1 MSHSGGL
8 WHRLGLGRPELRAWA
23 LYDWANSAFIT
34 VVVSGLFPPWFAGV
48 ASAGAGDATA
58 TVRLGYGTAIALA
71 IIAVMSPVLG
81 AIGDRAPVKKT
92 LLATFTALGVL
103 STAALVVVGQGD
115 WVLALVLFGLANIGA
130 NGAFVFYDALL
141 PHLARPGELDRVS
154 SAGYAMGYIGGGLLL
169 AGAAVVVITP
179 ATFGLPDKTAAVHVA
194 FLATAVWWALF
205 AIPLLRTVREPDIA
219 RSERVQGFGAVR
231 AGFRDVAHTYQELR
245 RYPQAARLLLAFLVY
260 NDGIGTIYRMAT
272 SFGREI
278 GLPTGQMIT
287 ALLIVQLVGVPATFG
302 FGAFAHRIGTRRAI
316 FVGIALYGVVSVL
329 GYRLET
335 ATDFFLLAGLV
346 GLVQGGTQALSR
358 SLFASMVPRHRSSE
372 FFGLFAVFE
381 KFAGIF
387 GPLIFAMVAS
397 TFDSSREAILSLIT
411 FFAAGALLL
420 WRVDV
425 AAGQRAADEANRAHE
440 AAA

>member
-1 MSHSGGL
+1 MPSTGGL

-92 LLATFTALGVL
+92 LLAMFTALGVL
-103 STAALVVVGQGD
+103 STAALVMVGQGD
-115 WVLALVLFGLANIGA
+115 WLLALILFGLANIGA
-130 NGAFVFYDALL
+130 NGAFVFYD
-141 PHLARPGELDRVS
+141 
-154 SAGYAMGYIGGGLLL
+154 IGGGVLL

-194 FLATAVWWALF
+194 FLATAVWWTLF
-205 AIPLLRTVREPDIA
+205 AIPLLRNVREPDIA
-219 RSERVQGFGAVR
+219 RSERVHGFGAVR

-287 ALLIVQLVGVPATFG
+287 ALLIVQLVGVPATFA

-316 FVGIALYGVVSVL
+316 FVGIALYGLVSVL
-329 GYRLET
+329 GYRLQT

-387 GPLIFAMVAS
+387 GPLIFAVVAS
-397 TFDSSREAILSLIT
+397 TFDSSREAILSLIA

-425 AAGQRAADEANRAHE
+425 AAGQRTADEANRARE
-440 AAA
+440 AAS

>member
-34 VVVSGLFPPWFAGV
+34 VVVSGLFPPYFAGV
-48 ASAGAGDATA
+48 ASAGAADATA
-58 TVRLGYGTAIALA
+58 TIRLGYGTAIALA
-71 IIAVMSPVLG
+71 IIAAMSPVLG

-92 LLATFTALGVL
+92 LLAAFTGLGVV
-103 STAALVVVGQGD
+103 STAALVIVGKGD
-115 WVLALVLFGLANIGA
+115 WLLALVLFGLANIGA

-141 PHLARPGELDRVS
+141 PHVARGDELDRVS
-154 SAGYAMGYIGGGLLL
+154 SAGYALGYVGGGLLL
-169 AGAAVVVITP
+169 AACAALVITP
-179 ATFGLPDKTAAVHVA
+179 ATFGLPDKTAAVQVS
-194 FLATAVWWALF
+194 FIATAVWWALF
-205 AIPLLRTVREPDIA
+205 AIPLLRGVREPDIA
-219 RSERVQGFGAVR
+219 RADRVRGVAVIA
-231 AGFRDVAHTYQELR
+231 AGFRDVAHTWQALR
-245 RYPQAARLLLAFLVY
+245 QFPQAARLLLAFLVY

-278 GLPTGQMIT
+278 GLETGQMIT
-287 ALLIVQLVGVPATFG
+287 ALLIVQVVGVPATFA
-302 FGAFAHRIGTRRAI
+302 FGGIAGRIGTRRSI
-316 FVGIALYGVVSVL
+316 FIGIGLFGVVSVL
-329 GYRLET
+329 GYRMQT
-335 ATDFFLLAGLV
+335 ATDFFFLAGLV

-358 SLFASMVPRHRSSE
+358 SLFASMVPRHQSSE

-387 GPLIFAMVAS
+387 GPLVFAIVAS
-397 TFDSSREAILSLIT
+397 IFDSSREAILSLIT

-420 WRVDV
+420 TRVDV
-425 AAGQRAADEANRAHE
+425 ADGQRAAAAANREHE